1 MFADRCEANEGR
13 CEVVAET
20 VDRVRWAVRT
30 RVEGGERQV
39 EPIRIGML
47 GCGVVGTGVARLLTE
62 HAEPIR
68 DRAGV
73 PLQLQRIAVRNLA
86 KKRDPSVDM
95 TRLSGDAAAVVR
107 DPEVD
112 VVVEVM
118 GGIEPARSLILEA
131 LRLGKPVVT
140 ANKEL
145 LAARGAELFDAADAV
160 GVDLKFEASVAGAIP
175 IIHPL
180 KESLSGDRLRRVL
193 GIVNGTTNYVL
204 WRMATTGAAYS
215 EALAEA
221 TELGYAEPD
230 PSSDVEGF
238 DAAAKCAILASLA
251 FNARV
256 VAGDVY
262 REGITDVTA
271 ADIAAASR
279 MGYTVKLLAIA
290 ELSDGEVSARVH
302 PAMIPST
309 HPLASVS
316 EAYNAVFV
324 EGDAIGQLMFYG
336 RGAGSLPTGSA
347 VVGDLVDVARN
358 RAQGAHGVGCTCLYE
373 RGIRGMDDV
382 YTQYYLAL
390 DVADRPGVLAQVAAV
405 FGEHGVSIRSVLQ
418 RGRGVE
424 AQLVLVTH
432 LAKERA
438 MRATLAAL
446 RDLDEVSSLGSVMRV
461 EGEEADE
468 VMAR

>member
-30 RVEGGERQV
+30 RVEGGEQQV

>member
-1 MFADRCEANEGR
+1 MAERG
-13 CEVVAET
+13 VV
-20 VDRVRWAVRT
+20 
-30 RVEGGERQV
+30 G
-39 EPIRIGML
+39 IGML
-47 GCGVVGTGVARLLTE
+47 GCGVVGTGVARLLAD

-73 PLQLQRIAVRNLA
+73 GLALRRIAVRDLT
-86 KKRDPSVDM
+86 KKRDPVVDP
-95 TRLSGDAAAVVR
+95 TILGDDPAAVVD
-107 DPEVD
+107 DPAVE

-118 GGIEPARSLILEA
+118 GGIEPARSLIVRALEQ
-131 LRLGKPVVT
+131 GKPVVT

-145 LAARGAELFDAADAV
+145 LATRGNELFDAADGS
-160 GVDLKFEASVAGAIP
+160 GVDLRFEAAVAGAIP
-175 IIHPL
+175 IIAPL
-180 KESLSGDRLRRVL
+180 KQSLAGDRLRRVL

-204 WRMATTGAAYS
+204 WRMATTGADYE

-230 PSSDVEGF
+230 PSADVEGF

-262 REGITDVTA
+262 REGITEVTA
-271 ADIAAASR
+271 ADIAAAAR

-290 ELSDGEVSARVH
+290 EELDGEISARVH
-302 PAMIPST
+302 PAMIPDT
-309 HPLASVS
+309 HPLAAVT

-324 EGDAIGQLMFYG
+324 EGDAVGQLMFYG
-336 RGAGSLPTGSA
+336 KGAGSLPTGAA
-347 VVGDLVDVARN
+347 VVGDLVEVVRN
-358 RAQGAHGVGCTCLYE
+358 RLQGARGVGCTCLYQ
-373 RGIRGMDDV
+373 RSVRSMDEVD
-382 YTQYYLAL
+382 TQYYVAL
-390 DVADRPGVLAQVAAV
+390 DVADRPGVLAQIAAV

-418 RGRGVE
+418 RGKGDE

-432 LAKERA
+432 LAREGA
-438 MRATLAAL
+438 MRATLAGL
-446 RDLDEVSSLGSVMRV
+446 RQLEVVNDLQSVMRV

-468 VMAR
+468 VMLK

>member
-1 MFADRCEANEGR
+1 M
-13 CEVVAET
+13 AEP
-20 VDRVRWAVRT
+20 VRV
-30 RVEGGERQV
+30 
-39 EPIRIGML
+39 GML
-47 GCGVVGTGVARLLTE
+47 GCGVVGTGVARLLIE
-62 HAEPIR
+62 HAEPIS

-73 PLQLQRIAVRNLA
+73 PIQLERIAVRNLS
-86 KKRDPSVDM
+86 KKRDPAVDP
-95 TRLSGDAAAVVR
+95 TLLVRNAAGVVS
-107 DPEVD
+107 DPRVD

-118 GGIEPARSLILEA
+118 GGIEPARTLILEA

-145 LAARGAELFDAADAV
+145 LATNGGELLGAAEAA

-175 IIHPL
+175 IIHAI
-180 KESLSGDRLRRVL
+180 KESLAGDRLRRIL

-204 WRMATTGAAYS
+204 WRMTTTGAGYE

-230 PSSDVEGF
+230 PSADVEGF

-251 FNARV
+251 FNTRV

-271 ADIAAASR
+271 TDIAAAGR

-290 ELSDGEVSARVH
+290 EQVNGEVSARVH
-302 PAMIPST
+302 PAMIPAA
-309 HPLASVS
+309 HPLAAVT

-324 EGDAIGQLMFYG
+324 EGDAIGRLMFYG
-336 RGAGSLPTGSA
+336 KGAGGPPTGSA
-347 VVGDLVDVARN
+347 VLGDLVDVVRN
-358 RAQGAHGVGCTCLYE
+358 RLQGAHGVGCTCLY
-373 RGIRGMDDV
+373 RRRVRGMDDV
-382 YTQYYLAL
+382 DTQYYLAL
-390 DVADRPGVLAQVAAV
+390 DVADRPGVLAQVAAA
-405 FGEHGVSIRSVLQ
+405 FGEHDVSIRSVLQ
-418 RGRGVE
+418 RGRGDA

-432 LAKERA
+432 LARERDI
-438 MRATLAAL
+438 RATLTGL
-446 RDLDEVSSLGSVMRV
+446 RNLEVVTSLGSVMRV

>member
-1 MFADRCEANEGR
+1 LAGA
-13 CEVVAET
+13 
-20 VDRVRWAVRT
+20 
-30 RVEGGERQV
+30 EGGEGQV
-39 EPIRIGML
+39 AEPVRVGML
-47 GCGVVGTGVARLLTE
+47 GCGVVGTGVARLLIE
-62 HAEPIR
+62 HVEAIR

-73 PLQLQRIAVRNLA
+73 PVQLQRIAVRNLS
-86 KKRDPSVDM
+86 KKRDPAVDP
-95 TRLSGDAAAVVR
+95 TLLVGDAAEVVG
-107 DPEVD
+107 DPQVD
-112 VVVEVM
+112 VVIEVM
-118 GGIEPARSLILEA
+118 GGIEPARTLILEA

-145 LAARGAELFDAADAV
+145 LATSGGELLDTAEAA

-175 IIHPL
+175 IIHAI
-180 KESLSGDRLRRVL
+180 KESLAGDRLRRIL

-204 WRMATTGAAYS
+204 WRMATTGAGYE

-230 PSSDVEGF
+230 PSADVEGF

-251 FNARV
+251 FNTRV
-256 VAGDVY
+256 VASDVY

-290 ELSDGEVSARVH
+290 EQVNGEVSARVH
-302 PAMIPST
+302 PAMIPAT
-309 HPLASVS
+309 HPLAAVT

-336 RGAGSLPTGSA
+336 KGAGSLPTGSA
-347 VVGDLVDVARN
+347 VVGDLVDVVRN
-358 RAQGAHGVGCTCLYE
+358 RLQDAHGVGCTCLY
-373 RGIRGMDDV
+373 RRPVRGMEDV
-382 YTQYYLAL
+382 DTQYYLAL
-390 DVADRPGVLAQVAAV
+390 DVADRPGVLAQVAAA

-418 RGRGVE
+418 RGRGDE

-432 LAKERA
+432 LAKERD
-438 MRATLAAL
+438 MRATLGGL
-446 RDLDEVSSLGSVMRV
+446 RDLEVVTSLGSVMRV

>member
-1 MFADRCEANEGR
+1 M
-13 CEVVAET
+13 
-20 VDRVRWAVRT
+20 
-30 RVEGGERQV
+30 
-39 EPIRIGML
+39 EPIRVGML
-47 GCGVVGTGVARLLTE
+47 GCGVVGTGVARLLAE
-62 HAEPIR
+62 HAAPIR
-68 DRAGV
+68 DRAGLSV
-73 PLQLQRIAVRNLA
+73 QLQRIAVRNLA
-86 KKRDPSVDM
+86 KKRDPAVDV
-95 TRLSGDAAAVVR
+95 TRLVGDAAAVVR
-107 DPEVD
+107 DPEVN

-118 GGIEPARSLILEA
+118 GGIEPARTLILEA

-145 LAARGAELFDAADAV
+145 LAARGAELFDAADEA

-180 KESLSGDRLRRVL
+180 KESLAGDRLRRVL

-204 WRMATTGAAYS
+204 WRMTATGASYG

-230 PSSDVEGF
+230 PSADVEGF

-251 FNARV
+251 FNTRV
-256 VAGDVY
+256 VGGDVF

-271 ADIAAASR
+271 ADIGAASR

-290 ELSDGEVSARVH
+290 ELVDGEVSARVH
-302 PAMIPST
+302 PAMIPSS
-309 HPLASVS
+309 HPLASVT

-336 RGAGSLPTGSA
+336 KGAGSLPTGSA

-358 RAQGAHGVGCTCLYE
+358 RVQGARGVGCTCLYQ
-373 RGIRGMDDV
+373 RQVRRMDDV
-382 YTQYYLAL
+382 DTQYYLEL
-390 DVADRPGVLAQVAAV
+390 DVVDRPGVLAQVAAV
-405 FGEHGVSIRSVLQ
+405 FGEHDVSIRSVQQ
-418 RGRGVE
+418 RGRGDQ
-424 AQLVLVTH
+424 AQLELVTH
-432 LAKERA
+432 LARERDV
-438 MRATLAAL
+438 RATLSGL
-446 RDLDEVSSLGSVMRV
+446 RDLEVVTSLRSVMRV

-468 VMAR
+468 AMAQ

>member
-1 MFADRCEANEGR
+1 MAQRG
-13 CEVVAET
+13 T
-20 VDRVRWAVRT
+20 V
-30 RVEGGERQV
+30 G
-39 EPIRIGML
+39 IGML

-62 HAEPIR
+62 HAQPIR

-73 PLQLQRIAVRNLA
+73 ELTLRRIAVRDLS
-86 KKRDPSVDM
+86 KKRDPVVDPTM
-95 TRLSGDAAAVVR
+95 LGDDPAAVVD
-107 DPEVD
+107 DPAVE

-118 GGIEPARSLILEA
+118 GGIEPARSLIVRA
-131 LRLGKPVVT
+131 LAAGKPVVT

-145 LAARGAELFDAADAV
+145 LASHGGELFAAADEA
-160 GVDLKFEASVAGAIP
+160 GVDLRFEAAVAGAIP
-175 IIHPL
+175 IIAPL
-180 KESLSGDRLRRVL
+180 KQSLAGDRLRRVL

-204 WRMATTGAAYS
+204 WRMATTGADYE

-230 PSSDVEGF
+230 PSADVEGF

-256 VAGDVY
+256 VAADVY

-271 ADIAAASR
+271 ADIAAAAR

-290 ELSDGEVSARVH
+290 EELDGEISARVH
-302 PAMIPST
+302 PAMIPAT
-309 HPLASVS
+309 HPLAAVT

-324 EGDAIGQLMFYG
+324 EGDAVGQLMFYG
-336 RGAGSLPTGSA
+336 KGAGSLPTGAA
-347 VVGDLVDVARN
+347 VIGDLVEVARN
-358 RAQGAHGVGCTCLYE
+358 LLQGARGVGCTCLY
-373 RGIRGMDDV
+373 RRSVRSMDEVD
-382 YTQYYLAL
+382 TQYYLAL
-390 DVADRPGVLAQVAAV
+390 DVADRPGVLAQIAAV

-418 RGRGVE
+418 RGKGDQ

-432 LAKERA
+432 LAKEGA
-438 MRATLAAL
+438 MRATLAGL
-446 RDLDEVSSLGSVMRV
+446 RQLDVVNDLQSVMRV

-468 VMAR
+468 VMLR

>member
-1 MFADRCEANEGR
+1 MGAAL
-13 CEVVAET
+13 
-20 VDRVRWAVRT
+20 
-30 RVEGGERQV
+30 
-39 EPIRIGML
+39 RIGML
-47 GCGVVGTGVARLLTE
+47 GCGVVGTGVARLLVE
-62 HAEPIR
+62 HATPVR

-73 PLQLQRIAVRNLA
+73 AITLQRVAVRDVTR
-86 KKRDPSVDM
+86 KRDPAIDP
-95 TRLSGDAAAVVR
+95 TRVSGDAAAVVA

-131 LRLGKPVVT
+131 IRLGKPVVT

-145 LAARGAELFDAADAV
+145 LATHGGELFDAADAA
-160 GVDLKFEASVAGAIP
+160 GVDLKFEAAVGGAVPIVA
-175 IIHPL
+175 PL
-180 KESLSGDRLRRVL
+180 KESLAGDRVRRVL

-204 WRMATTGAAYS
+204 WRMASTGAGYA

-230 PSSDVEGF
+230 PSADVEGF

-251 FNARV
+251 FNTRV

-271 ADIAAASR
+271 ADIAAAAR

-290 ELSDGEVSARVH
+290 EEVDGEVSARVH
-302 PAMIPST
+302 PAMIPGG
-309 HPLASVS
+309 HPLAGVT

-324 EGDAIGQLMFYG
+324 EGDAVGQLMFYG
-336 RGAGSLPTGSA
+336 RGAGGRPTGSA
-347 VVGDLVDVARN
+347 VVGDLVAVART
-358 RAQGAHGVGCTCLYE
+358 RLQGAHGVGCTCLYE
-373 RGIRGMDDV
+373 RRVRGMEDV
-382 YTQYYLAL
+382 DTQYYVAL
-390 DVADRPGVLAQVAAV
+390 DVTDRPGVLAQVAAV
-405 FGEHGVSIRSVLQ
+405 FAEHDVSIRSVLQ
-418 RGRGVE
+418 RGKGEE

-432 LAKERA
+432 LAREGA
-438 MRATLAAL
+438 MRRVLDGLEQLPVVSNLA
-446 RDLDEVSSLGSVMRV
+446 SVMRV

-468 VMAR
+468 VLGW

>member
-1 MFADRCEANEGR
+1 MAVRRFLGGNGG
-13 CEVVAET
+13 T
-20 VDRVRWAVRT
+20 WRVRR
-30 RVEGGERQV
+30 EERQV
-39 EPIRIGML
+39 GEPVRVGML
-47 GCGVVGTGVARLLTE
+47 GCGVVGTGVARLLIE
-62 HAEPIR
+62 HAQPIS

-73 PLQLQRIAVRNLA
+73 PVQLQRIAVRSLS
-86 KKRDPSVDM
+86 KKRHPVVDPTLLVGS
-95 TRLSGDAAAVVR
+95 AAEVVADQR
-107 DPEVD
+107 VD

-118 GGIEPARSLILEA
+118 GGIEPARTLILEA

-145 LAARGAELFDAADAV
+145 LATNGGELLDAAEAA
-160 GVDLKFEASVAGAIP
+160 GVDLKFEASVTGAIP
-175 IIHPL
+175 IIHAI
-180 KESLSGDRLRRVL
+180 KESLAGDRLRRIL

-204 WRMATTGAAYS
+204 WRMSTTGAGYE

-230 PSSDVEGF
+230 PSADVEGF

-251 FNARV
+251 FNTRV

-290 ELSDGEVSARVH
+290 EEVNGEVSARVH
-302 PAMIPST
+302 PAMIPAA
-309 HPLASVS
+309 HPLAAVT

-336 RGAGSLPTGSA
+336 KGAGSLPTGSA
-347 VVGDLVDVARN
+347 VVGDLVDVVRN
-358 RAQGAHGVGCTCLYE
+358 HLRGVHGVGCTCLY
-373 RGIRGMDDV
+373 RRPVRGMDDV
-382 YTQYYLAL
+382 DTQYYLAL
-390 DVADRPGVLAQVAAV
+390 DVADRPGVLARVAAA

-418 RGRGVE
+418 RGRGDE

-432 LAKERA
+432 LAKERD
-438 MRATLAAL
+438 MRATLAGL
-446 RDLDEVSSLGSVMRV
+446 RELEVVTSLGSVMRV